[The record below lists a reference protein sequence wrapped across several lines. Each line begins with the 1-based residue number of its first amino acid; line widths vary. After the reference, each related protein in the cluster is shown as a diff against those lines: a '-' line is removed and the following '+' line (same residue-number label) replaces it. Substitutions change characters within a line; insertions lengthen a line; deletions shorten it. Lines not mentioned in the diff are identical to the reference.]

1 MSAWYDIVRDGP
13 RWRVCRCTNPLDAP
27 GRLATVTVEMYT
39 HRDAAIIRA
48 RSLNATAEG
57 LRRLGMAVAIWGA
70 MAAERERATG
80 VVVLADMQA
89 QRMRRIAST
98 LTDLLGKARCDLA
111 AERAA
116 RRKWELRLR
125 ARAADRK
132 RKTLHYYGYD
142 LLRWRQGRIKA
153 GQSPK
158 DWGTPWWISRPI
170 AGPRGV
176 LP

>member
-13 RWRVCRCTNPLDAP
+13 WWRVCRCTNPLDAP
-27 GRLATVTVEMYT
+27 GRLATVAVERYT

-48 RSLNATAEG
+48 RALNAASDG
-57 LRRLGMAVAIWGA
+57 LRRLGVAVAVWGA
-70 MAAERERATG
+70 MAAAAKERNAWLEIVAHYECAR
-80 VVVLADMQA
+80 A
-89 QRMRRIAST
+89 QRLHALATALR
-98 LTDLLGKARCDLA
+98 DELA

-125 ARAADRK
+125 WRSQYPSHEVAFDRLTERSLIGGGQK
-132 RKTLHYYGYD
+132 R
-142 LLRWRQGRIKA
+142 LRSW
-153 GQSPK
+153 
-158 DWGTPWWISRPI
+158 PI